1 MENGDRIK
9 LIILISLCREKLHE
23 LEFVN
28 PIADIIKS
36 EGTGFEII
44 NYKDISL
51 ENIEKADKIIICGT
65 SLADFEYLKDIK
77 KFSWIESCEKPI
89 LGICAGVQIIALVFN
104 SKLKEMQEIG
114 MIKAKF
120 DEDFFGI
127 SREIEAYSLHNLGF
141 GKLGKELK
149 PFAFSE
155 KGIQAFK
162 HESKDIYGTLF
173 HPEVKNKEII
183 KSFIKIK

>member
-1 MENGDRIK
+1 M
-9 LIILISLCREKLHE
+9 IILISLCREKLHE

-120 DEDFFGI
+120 DED
-127 SREIEAYSLHNLGF
+127 
-141 GKLGKELK
+141 
-149 PFAFSE
+149 
-155 KGIQAFK
+155 
-162 HESKDIYGTLF
+162 
-173 HPEVKNKEII
+173 
-183 KSFIKIK
+183 